1 MLAIRLLLFALIF
14 SPLMDAR
21 ELSLNLYAE
30 GAVLIN
36 AQTGAVLFSKSC
48 DEKLYPASI
57 TKIAT
62 ALYALKKKEGHLDEV
77 VVAKKE
83 AIASITPEAKRQ
95 SNFRAPPY
103 WLETD
108 GTHVGIKKG
117 EEFILRDLL
126 YVMLIASANDAAN
139 VIAEHVGGTIPKFME
154 GLNSYV
160 KELGCKNTN
169 FLNPHGLHHPDQVSS
184 ARDMAIITAEAMKHP
199 LFRKIVSTVRYNVPK
214 TNLEFERAIVQTNLL
229 LRKGKYY
236 YPQAIGVKTGTTS
249 AAGKALVAAAT
260 VEGRELIAVVMGCQ
274 KIGERYEDA
283 IKMFDAAFHQQKMRR
298 QVLPKGSSSLKKKV
312 LGAKGVL
319 KTELPLGLYYDFFP
333 AEECAVKATVKWMIP
348 KLPIEKGKQVGVV
361 RIVDRAGRILQEN
374 PILASEGLTPSFFY
388 KINAIFD
395 RGALG
400 RKIAFGVILVTLFF
414 IIVKVSKRRRRK
426 YS

>member
-1 MLAIRLLLFALIF
+1 MLATRFLLLAFIF
-14 SPLMDAR
+14 FSSLGAHQ
-21 ELSLNLYAE
+21 LSLSVYAE
-30 GAVLIN
+30 GAIMIN
-36 AQTGAVLFSKSC
+36 ARTGALLFGKNP
-48 DEKLYPASI
+48 EGELYPASI

-77 VVAKKE
+77 VVAKKD

-117 EEFILRDLL
+117 EEFALCDLL
-126 YVMLIASANDAAN
+126 HVMLIASANDAAN

-154 GLNSYV
+154 GLNNYV
-160 KELGCKNTN
+160 RELGCKNTH

-184 ARDMAIITAEAMKHP
+184 PKDMAIITREAMRHP
-199 LFRKIVSTVRYNVPK
+199 FFRKIVSTVRYTVPK
-214 TNLEFERAIVQTNLL
+214 TNLEFERTVVQTNLL

-249 AAGKALVAAAT
+249 AAGKALVAAAN
-260 VEGRELIAVVMGCQ
+260 VEGRELIIVVMGCQ

-298 QVLPKGSSSLKKKV
+298 QILPPGASNLKKKV
-312 LGAKGVL
+312 IGARGTL

-333 AEECAVKATVKWMIP
+333 AEEEKVKARVKWMIP
-348 KLPIEKGKQVGVV
+348 KLPIEKGQQVGVV
-361 RIVDRAGRILQEN
+361 RIVDMKGNILQEN
-374 PILASEGLTPSFFY
+374 PMVAQTELSPSLFY
-388 KINAIFD
+388 RVNALFD
-395 RGALG
+395 RGTLS
-400 RKIAFGVILVTLFF
+400 RKIVFATALIALAF
-414 IIVKVSKRRRRK
+414 IIFKLRKKRSYR
-426 YS
+426 